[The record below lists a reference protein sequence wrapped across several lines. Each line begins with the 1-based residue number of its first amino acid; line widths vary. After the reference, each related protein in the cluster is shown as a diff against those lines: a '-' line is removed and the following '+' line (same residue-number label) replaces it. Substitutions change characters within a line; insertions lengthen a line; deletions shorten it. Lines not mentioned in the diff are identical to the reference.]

1 MKSEGKAFSV
11 LIGCEYFETSAK
23 TRVNIEESFHYVVR
37 EQLKAIKNPKYFT
50 QKQKTNE
57 GIRLLIGRGW
67 FEMLSTIYRV
77 ENKNIEMPL
86 INKNLKNVWIL
97 IFSFV
102 CCDENEKMNARLVC
116 KYWNELISNHFRLD
130 ENNLKGKRKRT
141 QMKSIVSDHFK
152 IVASDWYMPIIYD
165 NVSHVVVFVDATDID
180 KSIAN
185 ISNYYS
191 STKNVFDI
199 TLDYLKEFKFDCK
212 VVVHNIEKIDQENE
226 KKIKELFSK
235 YETVF
240 VPNLFSKNNVSEV
253 LSKANIPNP
262 LSNKKS
268 SSLKSISKSDN
279 SFDLFSFCDS
289 PKKSMEEKVFQIL
302 SKMDE
307 NQMMEINK
315 QLDKK
320 FQKSTQEIKPPLD
333 CFVIKIEK
341 NGDQKWSCKLKL
353 NNYNNFKVNCQVYC
367 SQQIDVDKSKF
378 SIKKE
383 FSIELNLSYF
393 GDLIE
398 GSFIVLKFSKLFKKT
413 AFILK
418 LQF

>member
-50 QKQKTNE
+50 QKQKRNE

-180 KSIAN
+180 KPIDVIENYNYFYDKSYNKIL
-185 ISNYYS
+185 ISLL
-191 STKNVFDI
+191 I
-199 TLDYLKEFKFDCK
+199 
-212 VVVHNIEKIDQENE
+212 I
-226 KKIKELFSK
+226 
-235 YETVF
+235 
-240 VPNLFSKNNVSEV
+240 SKNLNLIAKWLFIILKRLIKKMKRKSRNCFPSMKQCLFPICFPKIMFQKYFQKQTFQTLFQTKKV
-253 LSKANIPNP
+253 L
-262 LSNKKS
+262 LSN
-268 SSLKSISKSDN
+268 
-279 SFDLFSFCDS
+279 
-289 PKKSMEEKVFQIL
+289 PFQNLIIHL
-302 SKMDE
+302 
-307 NQMMEINK
+307 IC
-315 QLDKK
+315 
-320 FQKSTQEIKPPLD
+320 FR
-333 CFVIKIEK
+333 FVILPK
-341 NGDQKWSCKLKL
+341 NRWKKKCFKLSQKWT
-353 NNYNNFKVNCQVYC
+353 
-367 SQQIDVDKSKF
+367 
-378 SIKKE
+378 
-383 FSIELNLSYF
+383 
-393 GDLIE
+393 
-398 GSFIVLKFSKLFKKT
+398 KT
-413 AFILK
+413 K
-418 LQF
+418 